1 MTDYKYP
8 KTIAAVQK
16 RDRSQWEIGDA
27 LIREC
32 GPPPLER
39 QHDKSLARMEA
50 AAAEIETL
58 KIEGYTVSYLSKLRI
73 VSHNFPTAQ
82 RNRNVCWN
90 VYYSAGTPEMLDVLI
105 EAAGKKKL
113 DTELARKLR
122 GAINEREDS
131 KREREPGHKRAPSR
145 RKRTTT
151 TPSKEERKGLALIAE
166 VLDWIKDIKTYSKG
180 GERITERVE
189 KNLPNLVSEEVD
201 YLVETSLSA
210 AEVFRKLGDVARKL
224 KTNKRS
230 HLTAVEGGKS
240 HG

>member
-1 MTDYKYP
+1 M
-8 KTIAAVQK
+8 
-16 RDRSQWEIGDA
+16 
-27 LIREC
+27 
-32 GPPPLER
+32 
-39 QHDKSLARMEA
+39 
-50 AAAEIETL
+50 
-58 KIEGYTVSYLSKLRI
+58 
-73 VSHNFPTAQ
+73 
-82 RNRNVCWN
+82 
-90 VYYSAGTPEMLDVLI
+90 
-105 EAAGKKKL
+105 
-113 DTELARKLR
+113 
-122 GAINEREDS
+122 
-131 KREREPGHKRAPSR
+131 
-145 RKRTTT
+145 
-151 TPSKEERKGLALIAE
+151 ALIAE